1 MNFLIL
7 VREKKRTERHNVDY
21 NHFSLVYIMYVV
33 TAASHSIINSQSQ
46 STTQAG
52 YPANNITIDIIAR
65 FPQYILNITL
75 LRSNCELVL
84 ISEITILKC
93 LFKLKQK
100 QKQNNQTNKS
110 PSPVFYATSSNFN
123 LSTQQNFLSIN
134 NKVET
139 SDLILYTEYVYL
151 FFRVGPMR
159 SHHSPHRSV
168 TNRRSWIL
176 VRQTETMPRVVITV
190 TKYIEQWPS

>member
-1 MNFLIL
+1 M
-7 VREKKRTERHNVDY
+7 VREKKKKRTERHNVDY

-100 QKQNNQTNKS
+100 KKEKRKNTKQPNKQVRTPFS
-110 PSPVFYATSSNFN
+110 EFRIPVVVDSLVSSATAD
-123 LSTQQNFLSIN
+123 
-134 NKVET
+134 E
-139 SDLILYTEYVYL
+139 LYT
-151 FFRVGPMR
+151 
-159 SHHSPHRSV
+159 
-168 TNRRSWIL
+168 
-176 VRQTETMPRVVITV
+176 
-190 TKYIEQWPS
+190 